1 MKARFGVY
9 LVHSFMHM
17 CVGSCVS
24 WFMYGSQRIILGVQ
38 FSLSTIWDLRLN
50 AVCQHGIKCL
60 YLLKISQSKNFIIVS
75 EIFKT
80 CDLISPNAKYV
91 FLLYEAFT
99 CWYYLNTRKGSVV
112 KDSYY

>member
-1 MKARFGVY
+1 MVHVWKSEDNFG
-9 LVHSFMHM
+9 
-17 CVGSCVS
+17 GSVLPFYYMGPETECS
-24 WFMYGSQRIILGVQ
+24 LPAWHQAPLPTENLTVQ
-38 FSLSTIWDLRLN
+38 D
-50 AVCQHGIKCL
+50 
-60 YLLKISQSKNFIIVS
+60 FIIVS